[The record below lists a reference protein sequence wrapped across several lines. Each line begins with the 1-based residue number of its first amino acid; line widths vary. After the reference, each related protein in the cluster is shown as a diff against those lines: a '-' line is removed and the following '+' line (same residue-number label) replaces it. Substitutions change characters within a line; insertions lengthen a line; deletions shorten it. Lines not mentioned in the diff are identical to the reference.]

1 MNRILLVLSLGL
13 AAVLV
18 GCGDDSEEVILAT
31 TTSTQ
36 DSGLLDVLV
45 PQFEEESG
53 YEVKVIAVGSGQA
66 IALGEEGE
74 ADVILAHSPKAEEE
88 FVAAGNGIER
98 EAVMHNDFVIVG
110 PADDPAG
117 VAGTDDAAAALAAIE
132 ASGETFVSRGDDSGT
147 HTKGLSLW
155 ESAGVEPSGDWYT
168 ETGQGMGATLGVANE
183 RQGYT
188 LSDRGTFL
196 AQQDNLDL
204 AIALEGDPALF
215 NNYHVIVVNPEKH
228 SDVNAEGARAFAE
241 FVTSPDTQVTI
252 SSFGWLSTES
262 PFCAGRERAAAGKP
276 NILGIV

>member
-117 VAGTDDAAAALAAIE
+117 VAGTCCGGIGGDRGFGRNVREPGRRFGDAHEGAFSLGVGG
-132 ASGETFVSRGDDSGT
+132 SGAVGRLVHGDRT
-147 HTKGLSLW
+147 
-155 ESAGVEPSGDWYT
+155 GD
-168 ETGQGMGATLGVANE
+168 GSDAGVANE

-252 SSFGWLSTES
+252 SSFGVAEYGE
-262 PFCAGRERAAAGKP
+262 PVFCAGRERAAAGKP